1 MDDTYVIAEL
11 DIELRM
17 FKYKT
22 CRSFIASSFTFECF
36 IHFQFSF
43 ASGWKDKEDVGAHTH
58 THRGIS
64 YTAVKNEVIPFA
76 ATRMD
81 LEIIVLIK

>member
-1 MDDTYVIAEL
+1 MDDTEVIAEL
-11 DIELRM
+11 DTELRM

-22 CRSFIASSFTFECF
+22 CRSFTVSSFTFESS
-36 IHFQFSF
+36 IPFQFSF
-43 ASGWKDKEDVGAHTH
+43 ACGWKDKDVAH

-64 YTAVKNEVIPFA
+64 YTAIKKNEVTPFA

-81 LEIIVLIK
+81 LKIIILSKIS

>member
-43 ASGWKDKEDVGAHTH
+43 ASGWKDKEDSQPEWLTLM
-58 THRGIS
+58 
-64 YTAVKNEVIPFA
+64 IPNWWYEF
-76 ATRMD
+76 MNN
-81 LEIIVLIK
+81 VLLSVQ